1 MGEGPPTPIL
11 EAGLAGVSGCRSPRP
26 QSPFVVEHDYVTPY
40 VDDPE
45 NVLDLAAI
53 KKAGIKIGVDP
64 LGGSGVA
71 YWDVIAK
78 DLWV

>member
-1 MGEGPPTPIL
+1 MWMI
-11 EAGLAGVSGCRSPRP
+11 SK
-26 QSPFVVEHDYVTPY
+26 
-40 VDDPE
+40 

-53 KKAGIKIGVDP
+53 KQAGIKIGVDP

-78 DLWV
+78 PTVWTSRW